1 MPSQKLYK
9 CGSLTYTTSKLVMV
23 FFWLFVGG
31 TVLSVCL
38 ALPGSLLPV
47 QLRVMSEANPEA
59 AALSD
64 RVKMILLSTIGGVL
78 NSTVCPYISVVS
90 DMRRGKWG
98 RRIPY
103 IIMSL
108 PPLVLSLILFAFNRQ
123 FGAVLSRI
131 VQPWWNVTPLT
142 MTVLVL
148 GVTMFIFQFF
158 NMWVNSVI
166 WYLFNDIIPPEYFSR
181 VMAVF
186 RIGLSGSVAI
196 YHYFFFKFAENHS
209 TIMYL
214 VGAGLYAVGMGLM
227 CFFVREGEYP
237 PLTEEQLRLKNASLG
252 ERLVGK
258 IKGFKDFVTDSFCH
272 RVYTYRYMMG
282 VIGAISGA
290 AWAFGYFLNGEL
302 GINDELLGKINGVS
316 GIVGTVGI
324 MLASVLTAELANRWH
339 PARIVLYNAVFAA
352 IVALPFNLRWLFGA
366 YPPKVYATFCI
377 VAAIINV
384 ALSGLL
390 IISEQPFEMLFFPKS
405 KYGAFCA
412 MQALLRSIPGIV
424 LGVPVAWLFDMLADA
439 LINHGIHPEFR
450 FRFISVWA
458 MPWTGLAA
466 LMAYKVYTHWGKLGG
481 YNGFKRPAP
490 WMPEGHETAP
500 NLPCR
505 PVRPRQLMKSL
516 WAFDVGFAFFII
528 LIPFYA
534 FWQCRWRAD
543 AEIGWLRHYLL
554 WPGIFIVA
562 TALGWLMV
570 RKNLLQRARQA
581 MAKGGSQVG
590 LLHPW
595 LMLFLFIPH
604 LLDLANIIYCNF
616 FVRGLFGVAN
626 MTMTA
631 ASLFLLVVAIAVL
644 ARMERDVAPPPEP
657 GKDAINPDQPPVPAV
672 IHDRQRRI
680 SKSWARRLRNLR

>member
-47 QLRVMSEANPEA
+47 QLRVMSEANPGA
-59 AALSD
+59 AVLSD
-64 RVKMILLSTIGGVL
+64 RVKMILLGTIGGVL
-78 NSTVCPYISVVS
+78 NMTVCPYISVVS

-131 VQPWWNVTPLT
+131 VQPWWNTTPLT

-148 GVTMFIFQFF
+148 GITMFIFQFF

-166 WYLFNDIIPPEYFSR
+166 WYLFNDIIPPEFFSR

-196 YHYFFFKFAENHS
+196 YNYFFFKFAEEHS
-209 TIMYL
+209 TIMFL
-214 VGAGLYAVGMGLM
+214 VGAVLYAIGMGLM

-237 PLTEEQLRLKNASLG
+237 PLTEEQLRLKNASLP
-252 ERLVGK
+252 ERIGGK
-258 IKGFKDFVTDSFCH
+258 IIGLKDFVKDSFCH

-290 AWAFGYFLNGEL
+290 AWCFGYFLNGEL
-302 GINDELLGKINGVS
+302 GINDDLLGKINGVT

-352 IVALPFNLRWLFGA
+352 IVALPFNIRWLFGT

-412 MQALLRSIPGIV
+412 MQALLRSTPGIV
-424 LGVPVAWLFDMLADA
+424 LGVLVAWVFDMLAVV
-439 LINHGIHPEFR
+439 LTNHGIHPEFR
-450 FRFISVWA
+450 YRFITVWSL
-458 MPWTGLAA
+458 PWTGLTA
-466 LMAYKVYTHWGKLGG
+466 LMAYKVYTYWGKLGG
-481 YNGFKRPAP
+481 FNGFKRPAP

-505 PVRPRQLMKSL
+505 PVRPKHLLKSL
-516 WAFDVGFAFFII
+516 YAFDVGFALFII
-528 LIPFYA
+528 LIPLYA
-534 FWQCRWRAD
+534 FWQCRWRVD
-543 AEIGWLRHYLL
+543 AETEWFRHYLI
-554 WPGIFIVA
+554 WPGIFVAA
-562 TALGWLMV
+562 TAIGWLFV
-570 RKNLLQRARQA
+570 RHQLHVRARQA
-581 MAKGGSQVG
+581 LAAGGKRIG

-626 MTMTA
+626 LTMTA

-644 ARMERDVAPPPEP
+644 AHMERDVAPPPEP
-657 GKDAINPDQPPVPAV
+657 TETPSPAPEP
-672 IHDRQRRI
+672 Q
-680 SKSWARRLRNLR
+680 A

>member
-1 MPSQKLYK
+1 MNNQKLYT
-9 CGSLTYTTSKLVMV
+9 CGSLTYTTSRLMMV

-47 QLRVMSEANPEA
+47 QLRVMSEANPGA

-78 NSTVCPYISVVS
+78 NMTVCPYISVVS

-108 PPLVLSLILFAFNRQ
+108 PPLVLSLVLFAFNQR
-123 FGAVLSRI
+123 FGAALSRL
-131 VQPWWNVTPLT
+131 VQPWWGVTPLT
-142 MTVLVL
+142 MIVIVL
-148 GVTMFIFQFF
+148 GITMFIFQFF

-166 WYLFNDIIPPEYFSR
+166 WYLFNDIIPPEFFSR

-186 RIGLSGSVAI
+186 RIGLSGSVALFN
-196 YHYFFFKFAENHS
+196 YFFFKYAERHS
-209 TIMYL
+209 TLIYL
-214 VGAGLYAVGMGLM
+214 VGAVLYAVGMGLM

-237 PLTEEQLRLKNASLG
+237 PLTEEQLRIKNASLK
-252 ERLVGK
+252 ERIIGK
-258 IKGFKDFVTDSFCH
+258 ISGFKDFVRESFCH

-290 AWAFGYFLNGEL
+290 AWCFGYFLNGEL
-302 GINDELLGKINGVS
+302 GINDELLGKINGVT

-352 IVALPFNLRWLFGA
+352 IVALPFNLRWLFGT

-390 IISEQPFEMLFFPKS
+390 VISEQPFEMLFFPKS

-412 MQALLRSIPGIV
+412 MQALLRSTPGIV
-424 LGVPVAWLFDMLADA
+424 LGVPVAWVFDMLAAA
-439 LINHGIHPEFR
+439 LIKHGIPPEFR

-458 MPWTGLAA
+458 LPWTGLIAFVS
-466 LMAYKVYTHWGKLGG
+466 YKVYTHWGKLGG
-481 YNGFKRPAP
+481 YNGFRRPAP

-505 PVRPRQLMKSL
+505 PVRPRHLLKAL
-516 WAFDVGFAFFII
+516 WAFDIGFALFVI
-528 LIPFYA
+528 LIPLYA

-543 AEIGWLRHYLL
+543 AETGWLKHYLL
-554 WPGIFIVA
+554 WPGIFVVA
-562 TALGWLMV
+562 TALGWMLV
-570 RKNLLQRARQA
+570 RKSLRQRAHQA
-581 MAKGGSQVG
+581 MSEGGSRIG

-644 ARMERDVAPPPEP
+644 AHMERDVAPPPEP
-657 GKDAINPDQPPVPAV
+657 SGATEREA
-672 IHDRQRRI
+672 
-680 SKSWARRLRNLR
+680 A